1 MGTGVKQKRFSYAFM
16 AETAEMRG
24 LGCELPVDERGF
36 PDLSRH
42 GDLTGPLILGTLQ
55 RIEKHLLILSQVVAP
70 FVDVTDHLRYLK
82 EAQDS
87 EQNKV
92 FFGRLRAR
100 REIDRLKR
108 RLVKAGIP
116 LKGKFTPNAAAGK
129 K

>member
-1 MGTGVKQKRFSYAFM
+1 MGAGMKQKRFSYEFM
-16 AETAEMRG
+16 AETAQMRG
-24 LGCELPVDERGF
+24 MGCELPVDERGF
-36 PDLSRH
+36 PDLTRN

-55 RIEKHLLILSQVVAP
+55 RIEKHLRVLSKVVAP

-82 EAQDS
+82 EAQDR

-116 LKGKFTPNAAAGK
+116 LKGKFTPGSQAGK